1 MTDDAMHV
9 EAPTSSGGIRFYSV
23 VTLGNLLMI
32 AASLVPIL
40 IWGILLEGRVDM
52 DGVLR
57 ARLEKQVADR
67 AAEMAKRNDR
77 IEALLTK
84 IAEDVT
90 AVRIQL
96 GMARRPSESSAH
108 ETYVPDSEFPSR
120 SGEIHTTGASQTSG
134 QPNAGSQLTF
144 SAGTVG

>member
-9 EAPTSSGGIRFYSV
+9 EAPASSGGIRFYSV
-23 VTLGNLLMI
+23 VTLGTLLMI

-40 IWGILLEGRVDM
+40 IWGIRLEGRVDM
-52 DGVLR
+52 EGVLR
-57 ARLEKQVADR
+57 TRLEKQVADQ

-84 IAEDVT
+84 LSEDVT

-96 GMARRPSESSAH
+96 GMARRQSEA
-108 ETYVPDSEFPSR
+108 PAR
-120 SGEIHTTGASQTSG
+120 
-134 QPNAGSQLTF
+134 
-144 SAGTVG
+144 

>member
-9 EAPTSSGGIRFYSV
+9 ETPASSGGIRFYSV

-40 IWGILLEGRVDM
+40 IWGIRLEGRVDM
-52 DGVLR
+52 EGVLR
-57 ARLEKQVADR
+57 ARLEKQVAEQ
-67 AAEMAKRNDR
+67 AVEMAKRNDR

-84 IAEDVT
+84 LSEDVT

-96 GMARRPSESSAH
+96 GTARRPIEPPA
-108 ETYVPDSEFPSR
+108 R
-120 SGEIHTTGASQTSG
+120 
-134 QPNAGSQLTF
+134 
-144 SAGTVG
+144 

>member
-1 MTDDAMHV
+1 MTDDAVTV
-9 EAPTSSGGIRFYSV
+9 EATASGRGIRFYSV

-40 IWGILLEGRVDM
+40 IWGIRLEGRVDM
-52 DGVLR
+52 EGVLR
-57 ARLEKQVADR
+57 TRLEKQVADQ

-84 IAEDVT
+84 LSEDVT

-96 GMARRPSESSAH
+96 GTARRPA
-108 ETYVPDSEFPSR
+108 DN
-120 SGEIHTTGASQTSG
+120 
-134 QPNAGSQLTF
+134 PNR
-144 SAGTVG
+144 